1 MPRLIVNAD
10 DLGLT
15 DGVNDGVI
23 EAHEHGIVT
32 SASLMVSGPAATH
45 AARAARAHPGLSVG
59 LHFVEDRAAILDDA
73 TALAAAFDAQLRRFR
88 ELLGREPTHV
98 DSHHHVHMTR
108 IAAFAPLVAPLGVP
122 LRGDGSVAYV
132 GDFYAHRADGPTDL
146 SRITPE
152 RLIELVRA
160 QGANEPIE
168 LGCHPGVV
176 TDALTS
182 SYREPRAV
190 ELETLTAPDLREALE
205 RAGFELVSFAD
216 APQPRTA

>member
-1 MPRLIVNAD
+1 VPRLIVNAD

-23 EAHEHGIVT
+23 EAHERGIVT
-32 SASLMVSGPAATH
+32 SASLMVSAPAATE
-45 AARAARAHPGLSVG
+45 AAGAARAHPDLSIG
-59 LHFVEDRAAILDDA
+59 LHFVEDRAAVLDDA
-73 TALAAAFDAQLRRFR
+73 AALAAAFEAQLRRFR

-108 IAAFAPLVAPLGVP
+108 IRAFAPLVAQLGVP
-122 LRGDGSVAYV
+122 LRGDGSVGYV
-132 GDFYAHRADGPTDL
+132 GDFYAQLADGQTDL

-152 RLIELVRA
+152 RLLELVRA
-160 QGANEPIE
+160 QDANEPIE

-176 TDALTS
+176 TDALSS

-190 ELETLTAPDLREALE
+190 ELAALTAPDLREALE
-205 RAGFELVSFAD
+205 RAGFELVGFAD
-216 APQPRTA
+216 ARGARTA

>member
-15 DGVNDGVI
+15 EGVNEGVI
-23 EAHEHGIVT
+23 EAHERGIVT
-32 SASLMVSGPAATH
+32 SASLMVGGSAATH
-45 AARAARAHPGLSVG
+45 AAGAAAAHPGLSIG
-59 LHFVEDRAAILDDA
+59 LHFVEDQAAILDDA
-73 TALAAAFDAQLRRFR
+73 TSLAAAFDTQLRRFR
-88 ELLGREPTHV
+88 ELLGKEPTHV

-108 IAAFAPLVAPLGVP
+108 IGAFAPLVAPLGVP

-132 GDFYAHRADGPTDL
+132 GGFYAQPADGQTDL

-152 RLIELVRA
+152 RLLELVRG
-160 QGANEPIE
+160 QGATEPIE
-168 LGCHPGVV
+168 LGCHPGVL

-190 ELETLTAPDLREALE
+190 ELATLTAPHLRQALE

-216 APQPRTA
+216 VRGPRTA